1 MASLFLNAT
10 DPVGRSS
17 CAFWFPSSWFSSL
30 SSFFWPYYH
39 LYRIDDALGRAEPAA
54 LAPSPIS
61 TPSGQYQAASQ
72 WALGLKNV
80 MTGGNPMGWF
90 QQGLQRAGEVA
101 LEETINLEW
110 VQSHARCKGHRDH
123 KRPAYFLTA
132 VDFAMFESWNSFLV
146 RLGKLGYNDTHI
158 RLRLEGVTWK
168 ITDIVR

>member
-1 MASLFLNAT
+1 MRFLVSLLLVFIL
-10 DPVGRSS
+10 V
-17 CAFWFPSSWFSSL
+17 FI
-30 SSFFWPYYH
+30 FWPYYH

-54 LAPSPIS
+54 LAPLTDLEAIRDH
-61 TPSGQYQAASQ
+61 TKERLE

-80 MTGGNPMGWF
+80 TTANNPMGWF

-110 VQSHARCKGHRDH
+110 VQSQLRDAAATATT
-123 KRPAYFLTA
+123 KRPAYFLAA

-158 RLRLEGVTWK
+158 RLHLEGVTWK

>member
-1 MASLFLNAT
+1 MRFLVSLLLVFIL
-10 DPVGRSS
+10 V
-17 CAFWFPSSWFSSL
+17 FI
-30 SSFFWPYYH
+30 FWPYYH

-54 LAPSPIS
+54 LAPLTDLEAIGDN
-61 TPSGQYQAASQ
+61 TKERLE

-80 MTGGNPMGWF
+80 TTGNNPMGWF

-110 VQSHARCKGHRDH
+110 VQSQLRDAAATATD
-123 KRPAYFLTA
+123 KRPAYFLAA
-132 VDFAMFESWNSFLV
+132 VDYAMFESWNSFLV

-158 RLRLEGVTWK
+158 RLHLEGVTWK